1 MNLKSSWTIYK
12 EFRFEA
18 AHKLPHHKGKCSR
31 LHGHSWVG
39 RVYIT
44 QNNLHDEGS
53 QKGMVMDF
61 GDINNYLNPLIENFL
76 DHYYLNETTGLESPT
91 SEAVAQWIFEQLEKA
106 KLPGL
111 TMVEIKE
118 TCTSSASYVKGSN
131 S

>member
-1 MNLKSSWTIYK
+1 
-12 EFRFEA
+12 
-18 AHKLPHHKGKCSR
+18 
-31 LHGHSWVG
+31 
-39 RVYIT
+39 
-44 QNNLHDEGS
+44 
-53 QKGMVMDF
+53 MVMDF

-111 TMVEIKE
+111 TMVEVKE